1 MASASAPWGPGLTGI
16 LLRISQTSTKRKSL
30 LHVLL
35 ICRRCGYWN
44 LDLKSG
50 VQRDFICASIKI
62 LLIKI
67 SSLLTKILS
76 RKDRWSEKPRVLAKF
91 TSHKNFLYRIP
102 IPLYINL
109 MVSTYIPF
117 YAKKTQMLWWKKK
130 ILRKSYF

>member
-1 MASASAPWGPGLTGI
+1 MCINFSVRRVASCF
-16 LLRISQTSTKRKSL
+16 LLFSHVVSMGNWFDWDFLKTSTERKSL

-35 ICRRCGYWN
+35 ICRRCGYRI

-76 RKDRWSEKPRVLAKF
+76 RKASWSEKPRVHAKF
-91 TSHKNFLYRIP
+91 TTHENFLYRIP

-117 YAKKTQMLWWKKK
+117 YAKNLKC
-130 ILRKSYF
+130 